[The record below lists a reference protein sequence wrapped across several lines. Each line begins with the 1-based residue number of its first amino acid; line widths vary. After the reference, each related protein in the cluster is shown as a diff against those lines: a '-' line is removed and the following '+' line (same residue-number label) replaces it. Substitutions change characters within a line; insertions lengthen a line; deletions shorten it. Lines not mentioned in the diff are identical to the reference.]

1 MKRGVFLL
9 ILNFVDDNDT
19 KKKQKKLFSKK
30 KLSNSKSEFKRYSLN
45 VNGKNAIVL
54 DLTEKDLHN
63 DDILML
69 LKIYK
74 GRVLVST
81 EYQNNSILNDYIF
94 NPREYYQR
102 ALLSSLINQMKTVNK
117 EWKTVCLKI
126 ESFNSST
133 ELYELVKISKRVNI
147 ITNQNALTDS
157 FTKAC
162 YYEYGAV
169 ITFKD
174 ITTDKFDVFLNL
186 DEIDDRGRL
195 MINAGSK
202 EYLLYSAMK
211 YFEFCSEYQKLSQ
224 YNIEHNIICSA
235 FSGQ

>member
-45 VNGKNAIVL
+45 VNGKNVIVL

-81 EYQNNSILNDYIF
+81 EYQNNLRRLF
-94 NPREYYQR
+94 Q
-102 ALLSSLINQMKTVNK
+102 NK
-117 EWKTVCLKI
+117 
-126 ESFNSST
+126 S
-133 ELYELVKISKRVNI
+133 
-147 ITNQNALTDS
+147 
-157 FTKAC
+157 
-162 YYEYGAV
+162 
-169 ITFKD
+169 
-174 ITTDKFDVFLNL
+174 
-186 DEIDDRGRL
+186 
-195 MINAGSK
+195 
-202 EYLLYSAMK
+202 
-211 YFEFCSEYQKLSQ
+211 
-224 YNIEHNIICSA
+224 
-235 FSGQ
+235 